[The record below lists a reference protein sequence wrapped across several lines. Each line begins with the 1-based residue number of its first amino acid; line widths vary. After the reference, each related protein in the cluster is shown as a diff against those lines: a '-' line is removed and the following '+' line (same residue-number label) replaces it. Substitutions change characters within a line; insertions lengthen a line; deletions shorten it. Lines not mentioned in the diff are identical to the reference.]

1 MSELASDLSR
11 AAADAFGWDE
21 LRPEQL
27 RGMEQLARGHDVLA
41 VLPTGA
47 GKSAIYQVPALL
59 ADGLVVIVSP
69 LLALQRDQRE
79 GIAEADAPDAVVINS
94 AQRAAETDEAW
105 RALGDGRA
113 RYLFLS
119 PEQLA
124 NSEVVD
130 RLAAAG
136 VAMFVVDEAHCVSEW
151 GHDFRPDYLR
161 LGPVIRRLGHP
172 PVAALTATAA
182 PPVRDDITSRL
193 GLREPRQVIT
203 SFDRPN
209 LHLTALRHANPDQRR
224 REIVE
229 RAVELTGPGLV
240 YCATRKESVVLAE
253 AMTERGVRAAA
264 YHAGLA
270 RSVRDE
276 VHEGFMS
283 GGLRIVVATSAFG
296 MGIDKPDVGFVLH
309 SAAPA
314 SLDAYYQE
322 IGRGGRD
329 GEPTVVELHHHDHD
343 FNLQRFLTARRPK
356 PDALRRVLL
365 ATRTDRPSTPK
376 EIGAESGLAG
386 ARRTTALNLL
396 EQAGAVL
403 ADERNRF
410 TRTDLGP
417 AEAVERAT
425 ELAEQRRRNV
435 RSRIDMM
442 RAYADTTDCRRRLL
456 LGYFG
461 EQLPDPCGNCD
472 NCDAGQSEPG
482 TDQDLGADHQVVRH
496 PEFGEGSVMSTEED
510 RVTVLF
516 REHGYKTLSLA
527 AVRGRDLL
535 EPQYD
540 G

>member
-1 MSELASDLSR
+1 MA
-11 AAADAFGWDE
+11 
-21 LRPEQL
+21 
-27 RGMEQLARGHDVLA
+27 
-41 VLPTGA
+41 
-47 GKSAIYQVPALL
+47 
-59 ADGLVVIVSP
+59 
-69 LLALQRDQRE
+69 
-79 GIAEADAPDAVVINS
+79 
-94 AQRAAETDEAW
+94 
-105 RALGDGRA
+105 
-113 RYLFLS
+113 
-119 PEQLA
+119 
-124 NSEVVD
+124 
-130 RLAAAG
+130 
-136 VAMFVVDEAHCVSEW
+136 
-151 GHDFRPDYLR
+151 
-161 LGPVIRRLGHP
+161 
-172 PVAALTATAA
+172 
-182 PPVRDDITSRL
+182 
-193 GLREPRQVIT
+193 
-203 SFDRPN
+203 
-209 LHLTALRHANPDQRR
+209 
-224 REIVE
+224 
-229 RAVELTGPGLV
+229 
-240 YCATRKESVVLAE
+240 
-253 AMTERGVRAAA
+253 
-264 YHAGLA
+264 
-270 RSVRDE
+270 
-276 VHEGFMS
+276 

-365 ATRTDRPSTPK
+365 ATRTDRPSAPK

-472 NCDAGQSEPG
+472 NCDAGPVGAGNRPG
-482 TDQDLGADHQVVRH
+482 SRCGPPGGSASGVRRGFGDVHRGGPGHRPVPRARLQDALPG
-496 PEFGEGSVMSTEED
+496 
-510 RVTVLF
+510 
-516 REHGYKTLSLA
+516 
-527 AVRGRDLL
+527 GRARA
-535 EPQYD
+535 
-540 G
+540 